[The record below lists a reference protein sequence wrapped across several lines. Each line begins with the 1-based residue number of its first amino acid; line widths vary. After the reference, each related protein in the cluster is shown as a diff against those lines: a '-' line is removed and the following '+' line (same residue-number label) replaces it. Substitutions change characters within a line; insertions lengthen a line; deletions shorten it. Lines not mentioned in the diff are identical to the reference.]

1 MKFCA
6 ECMKTCR
13 MADRGTHRDESWE
26 DAVACS
32 VRKELQDHESLLIG
46 APPYLIKYS
55 PKLHIAWLALRQFS
69 NVSTS

>member
-1 MKFCA
+1 MGSCA

-13 MADRGTHRDESWE
+13 MADESTYRDESWE

-46 APPYLIKYS
+46 ATTYLIKYP
-55 PKLHIAWLALRQFS
+55 PKLHIAWLALGTFS
-69 NVSTS
+69 NVITS